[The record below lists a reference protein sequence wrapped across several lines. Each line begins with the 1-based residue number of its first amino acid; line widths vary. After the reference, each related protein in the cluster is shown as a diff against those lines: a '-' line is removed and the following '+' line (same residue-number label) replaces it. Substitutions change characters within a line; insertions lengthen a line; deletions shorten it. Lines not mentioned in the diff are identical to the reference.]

1 MEDNQSIEI
10 PRSLEL
16 ANYTYTYKDEL
27 TNNYFSYR
35 CKHRT
40 ICKITIKIAKSE
52 IIKYVKNKVINI
64 EYTIT
69 SKEKNHI
76 CKENIKE
83 DKITKIKDFKNNL
96 LKSIIIS
103 NLEKPLSF
111 HI

>member
-10 PRSLEL
+10 PRSLKFG
-16 ANYTYTYKDEL
+16 NYTYTYKDEL

-83 DKITKIKDFKNNL
+83 DKITKIKDFKHNL

>member
-10 PRSLEL
+10 QRSLEL
-16 ANYTYTYKDEL
+16 GNYTYTYKDEL

-69 SKEKNHI
+69 RKK
-76 CKENIKE
+76 
-83 DKITKIKDFKNNL
+83 KIIYVKKILKKTK
-96 LKSIIIS
+96 
-103 NLEKPLSF
+103 
-111 HI
+111 